1 MIRLNLWGL
10 VVGWVCNGNVY
21 LNLYHNSCMSSRM
34 RHVYHNYHNE
44 NGLKII
50 NELGYEIIQTDPDG
64 NCTCRSLSE
73 ILFNTPEFHM
83 NLRQMGIDIVEKYM
97 LKTFPNY
104 DALIINEDESLE
116 AKLGLLRNSGVY
128 IGNETWYALSHV
140 LGFEYETVTLGGIN
154 QESYTLASSLNHTS
168 YKPWFEHTFKRF
180 SFQQ

>member
-1 MIRLNLWGL
+1 
-10 VVGWVCNGNVY
+10 
-21 LNLYHNSCMSSRM
+21 M

-50 NELGYEIIQTDPDG
+50 NELGYEIIQTNPDG

-128 IGNETWYALSHV
+128 IGNETWYAFSHV
-140 LGFEYETVTLGGIN
+140 LGGRVRVD
-154 QESYTLASSLNHTS
+154 
-168 YKPWFEHTFKRF
+168 FKGR
-180 SFQQ
+180 Q